1 MMTFGRRR
9 VLAAGTALAV
19 STSAGVQAQAAY
31 PDHAIRFVGGFPP
44 GGPADL
50 SGRMLAQSLSEVL
63 GQQVVVE
70 NKSGAAGNI
79 ASQVVAEARPDGYTL
94 LIGTSIMSIVPAM
107 YDKLPYDPLNSFIAV
122 AHFTTIP
129 MIIVVPA
136 EGPKTIEELVALLRK
151 EPGKH
156 SYGSP
161 GNGSLIHMGSLLFA
175 QRAGGEALHVPYRGS
190 APAMQD
196 MLDMLAGRHYFQ
208 IDTLGSSKGFIDAG
222 RLRILAVCTSE
233 RMAALP
239 DVPTVKEKTGF
250 PLDVVTWYL
259 IFVPAGTPQPIVAK
273 LSVSINEAIKAPAI
287 VDKATT
293 LGMEMVQSTP
303 ASSKKFYE
311 QQMAMW
317 APIAKAS
324 GAKVE

>member
-1 MMTFGRRR
+1 MILSRRTTIAG
-9 VLAAGTALAV
+9 LAAVTF
-19 STSAGVQAQAAY
+19 AGRAQAQAAY
-31 PDHAIRFVGGFPP
+31 PDHALRFVGGFPP

-50 SGRMLAQSLSEVL
+50 SSRMLAQSLGEIL
-63 GQQVVVE
+63 GQQVVIE

-79 ASQVVAEARPDGYTL
+79 ASQLVAEAKPDGYTL
-94 LIGTSIMSIVPAM
+94 LVGTSIMSIVPSV
-107 YDKLPYDPLNSFIAV
+107 YEKLPYDPFRSFVAV

-136 EGPKTIEELVALLRK
+136 DGPRSLQELIALLRK
-151 EPGKH
+151 EPGKY

-161 GNGSLIHMGSLLFA
+161 GSGSLIHMGSLLFS
-175 QRAGGEALHVPYRGS
+175 QRAGAETLHVPYRGS

-196 MLDMLAGRHYFQ
+196 TLAGRHAFQ

-222 RLRILAVCTSE
+222 RLRILAVCSDE

-239 DVPTVKEKTGF
+239 DVPTVKEITGF
-250 PLDVVTWYL
+250 PLEVVTWYL
-259 IFVPAGTPQPIVAK
+259 IFAPAGTPQPIVDK
-273 LSVSINEAIKAPAI
+273 LNASINEAIKSPAI
-287 VDKATT
+287 VDKAKA

-311 QQMAMW
+311 DKIALW
-317 APIAKAS
+317 APIVKAS

>member
-79 ASQVVAEARPDGYTL
+79 ASQVVAESRPDGYTL

-107 YDKLPYDPLNSFIAV
+107 YDKLPYDPLSSLIAI
-122 AHFTTIP
+122 AHFTTVP

-136 EGPKTIEELVALLRK
+136 DGPKSIEELVALLRQ

-196 MLDMLAGRHYFQ
+196 MLAGRHAFQ

-222 RLRILAVCTSE
+222 RLRILAVCTNE

-250 PLDVVTWYL
+250 PLEVVTWYL
-259 IFVPAGTPQPIVAK
+259 IFAPAGTPQPIVDK
-273 LSVSINEAIKAPAI
+273 LSVSINQAITAPAI
-287 VDKATT
+287 VEKAAA
-293 LGMEMVQSTP
+293 LGMEMVPSTP

-311 QQMAMW
+311 QQMALW
-317 APIAKAS
+317 APIVKAS

>member
-9 VLAAGTALAV
+9 VLAAGTVLAV
-19 STSAGVQAQAAY
+19 SRSAGGRAQAAY

-79 ASQVVAEARPDGYTL
+79 ASQVVAESRPDGYTL

-107 YDKLPYDPLNSFIAV
+107 YDKLPYDPLSSLIAI
-122 AHFTTIP
+122 AHFTTVP

-136 EGPKTIEELVALLRK
+136 DGPKSIEELVALLRQ

-196 MLDMLAGRHYFQ
+196 MLAGRHAFQ

-222 RLRILAVCTSE
+222 RLRILAVCTNE

-250 PLDVVTWYL
+250 PLEVVTWYL
-259 IFVPAGTPQPIVAK
+259 IFAPAGTPQPIVDK
-273 LSVSINEAIKAPAI
+273 LSVSINQAITAPAI
-287 VDKATT
+287 VEKAAA
-293 LGMEMVQSTP
+293 LGMEMVPSTP

-311 QQMAMW
+311 QQMALW
-317 APIAKAS
+317 APIVKAS

>member
-1 MMTFGRRR
+1 MRNFGRRY
-9 VLAAGTALAV
+9 VLAA
-19 STSAGVQAQAAY
+19 AGACLVPAAVQAQADGY
-31 PDHAIRFVGGFPP
+31 PDHALRFVGGFPP

-50 SGRMLAQSLSEVL
+50 SGRMLAQSLSEIL

-79 ASQVVAEARPDGYTL
+79 ASQLVAEAKPDGYTL
-94 LIGTSIMSIVPAM
+94 LIGTSIMSIVPSV
-107 YDKLPYDPLNSFIAV
+107 YEKLPYDPLNSFVAV

-129 MIIVVPA
+129 MIIVVPTG
-136 EGPKTIEELVALLRK
+136 GPKTLQELIALLKK

-161 GNGSLIHMGSLLFA
+161 GSGSLIHMGGLLFS
-175 QRAGGEALHVPYRGS
+175 QRIGAETLHVPYRGS

-196 MLDMLAGRHYFQ
+196 TLAGRHAFQ
-208 IDTLGSSKGFIDAG
+208 IDTLGSSKGFIDGG
-222 RLRILAVCTSE
+222 RLRVLAVCDE
-233 RMAALP
+233 NRMAALP
-239 DVPTVKEKTGF
+239 DVPTVKQVTGF
-250 PLDVVTWYL
+250 PLEIVTWYL
-259 IFVPAGTPQPIVAK
+259 IFAPAGTPQ
-273 LSVSINEAIKAPAI
+273 AI
-287 VDKATT
+287 VDKLNGAINQAIKTPALVDKAKG

-311 QQMAMW
+311 DRIALW

>member
-1 MMTFGRRR
+1 MILSRRTTIAGF
-9 VLAAGTALAV
+9 AAAISG
-19 STSAGVQAQAAY
+19 AGAHAQTGY
-31 PDHAIRFVGGFPP
+31 PDRSIRFVGGFPP

-50 SGRMLAQSLSEVL
+50 SSRLLAQSLGEIL

-79 ASQVVAEARPDGYTL
+79 GSQLVAEAKPDGYTL
-94 LIGTSIMSIVPAM
+94 LVGTSIMSIVPSV
-107 YDKLPYDPLNSFIAV
+107 YEKLPYDPHKSFAAV

-136 EGPKTIEELVALLRK
+136 DGPRTLQELIARLKK

-161 GNGSLIHMGSLLFA
+161 GSGSLIHMGSLLFS
-175 QRAGGEALHVPYRGS
+175 QRIGAETVHVPYRGS

-196 MLDMLAGRHYFQ
+196 TLAGRHAFQ
-208 IDTLGSSKGFIDAG
+208 IDTLGSSKGFVDGG
-222 RLRILAVCTSE
+222 RLRILAVCTDE

-239 DVPTVKEKTGF
+239 DVPTVKEITGF
-250 PLDVVTWYL
+250 PLQVVTWYL
-259 IFVPAGTPQPIVAK
+259 VFAPAGTPQPIVDK
-273 LSVSINEAIKAPAI
+273 LSASINQAIKAPAV
-287 VDKATT
+287 VDKAEA

-311 QQMAMW
+311 DQIALW
-317 APIAKAS
+317 APIVKAS

>member
-1 MMTFGRRR
+1 MKGLDRRGF
-9 VLAAGTALAV
+9 LAAASAWAV
-19 STSAGVQAQAAY
+19 APAAQAQAGY
-31 PDHAIRFVGGFPP
+31 PDRSIRFVGGFPP

-50 SGRMLAQSLSEVL
+50 SGRLLAQSLSEAL

-79 ASQVVAEARPDGYTL
+79 ASQLVAEARPDGYTL
-94 LIGTSIMSIVPAM
+94 LIGTSIMSIVPSV
-107 YDKLPYDPLNSFIAV
+107 YEKLPYDPLNSFVAV

-136 EGPKTIEELVALLRK
+136 DGPKTLQELIALLKK

-161 GNGSLIHMGSLLFA
+161 GSGSLIHMGSLLLS
-175 QRAGGEALHVPYRGS
+175 QRIGAETVHVPYRGS

-196 MLDMLAGRHYFQ
+196 TLAGRHAFQ
-208 IDTLGSSKGFIDAG
+208 IDTLGSSKGFVDGG
-222 RLRILAVCTSE
+222 RLRIVAVCSDE

-239 DVPTVKEKTGF
+239 DVPTVKEITGF
-250 PLDVVTWYL
+250 PLQVVTWYL
-259 IFVPAGTPQPIVAK
+259 IFAPAGTPQLIVDK
-273 LSVSINEAIKAPAI
+273 LSGAINQAIKAPSV
-287 VDKATT
+287 VDKAKA

-303 ASSKKFYE
+303 ASSKRFYKG
-311 QQMAMW
+311 QIALW
-317 APIAKAS
+317 APIVKAS

>member
-1 MMTFGRRR
+1 MMKFGRRR
-9 VLAAGTALAV
+9 VLAAGAALAV
-19 STSAGVQAQAAY
+19 STSAGAQAQAGY

-79 ASQVVAEARPDGYTL
+79 ASQLVAEAKPDGYTL
-94 LIGTSIMSIVPAM
+94 LIGTSIMSIVPTM
-107 YDKLPYDPLNSFIAV
+107 YDKLPYDPLNSLIAV

-196 MLDMLAGRHYFQ
+196 TLAGRHAFQ

-222 RLRILAVCTSE
+222 RLRILAVCTNE

-250 PLDVVTWYL
+250 PLEVVTWYL
-259 IFVPAGTPQPIVAK
+259 IFAPAGTPQPIVDR
-273 LSVSINEAIKAPAI
+273 LSVSINQAIKAPAI
-287 VDKATT
+287 VDKAKA

-303 ASSKKFYE
+303 ESSKKFYE
-311 QQMAMW
+311 GQMALW
-317 APIAKAS
+317 APIVKAS

>member
-1 MMTFGRRR
+1 MTFGRRR

-19 STSAGVQAQAAY
+19 STSAGAQAQAAY
-31 PDHAIRFVGGFPP
+31 PDHAIRFAGGFPP

-79 ASQVVAEARPDGYTL
+79 ASQVVAESRPDGYTL

-107 YDKLPYDPLNSFIAV
+107 YDKLPYDPLNSLIAI
-122 AHFTTIP
+122 AHFTPVP

-136 EGPKTIEELVALLRK
+136 DGPKTIEELVALLRQ

-175 QRAGGEALHVPYRGS
+175 QRAGGEALHVPYRGGGQ
-190 APAMQD
+190 AINDLIAGHIK
-196 MLDMLAGRHYFQ
+196 LAS
-208 IDTLGSSKGFIDAG
+208 LGSTPLIPHYKAG
-222 RLRILAVCTSE
+222 KLKLLAQSQAQRSPT
-233 RMAALP
+233 LP
-239 DVPTVKEKTGF
+239 DVPTYREGGIDLALDQWLGVFVPVGTPPAIAALLNREIGKALADPGIHKNLLDSAQEPTGGTIESFAQLVRDDYAKYGRLVKELELKT
-250 PLDVVTWYL
+250 
-259 IFVPAGTPQPIVAK
+259 Q
-273 LSVSINEAIKAPAI
+273 
-287 VDKATT
+287 
-293 LGMEMVQSTP
+293 
-303 ASSKKFYE
+303 
-311 QQMAMW
+311 
-317 APIAKAS
+317 
-324 GAKVE
+324 